1 MELEQIFAKLTPI
14 FQSVFDDD
22 ALVVKPETTA
32 AEVEGWDSLSH
43 LRLVLSV
50 QQAFKVKFS
59 ASEISGLKNVGELA
73 HLVQAK
79 L

>member
-32 AEVEGWDSLSH
+32 AQVEGWDSLSH

-59 ASEISGLKNVGELA
+59 ASEISGLKNVGDLA
-73 HLVQAK
+73 QLVRAK